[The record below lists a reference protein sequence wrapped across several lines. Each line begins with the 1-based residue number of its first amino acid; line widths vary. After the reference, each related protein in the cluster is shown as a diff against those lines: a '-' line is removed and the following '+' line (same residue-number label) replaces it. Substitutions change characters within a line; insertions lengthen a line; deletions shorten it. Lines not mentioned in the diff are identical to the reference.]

1 MSCSRNTLDL
11 IPLGVETVIVA
22 FKMGVHVSDIAQRIE
37 PLQKFDQSWSM
48 VVAGPAAAGVVET
61 FCEQS
66 VSRRSKLPH
75 S

>member
-11 IPLGVETVIVA
+11 IPLAVEAVVAA
-22 FKMGVHVSDIAQRIE
+22 FKTGVHVSDVAQRIE
-37 PLQKFDQSWSM
+37 PLQDPDQSWSM

-66 VSRRSKLPH
+66 VS
-75 S
+75 